1 MALVQ
6 TSDYMTC
13 HNDILRS
20 RRMRHR
26 VLLQSPAT
34 VSDGQGGVTTTWQ
47 NIATVWAEVKEKTA
61 SEYSQANKLTGSVVY
76 EITVRHRADILTA
89 TRIVYD
95 SRNLNVTGVT
105 DPTGVKRYLKLNCK
119 DGVAT

>member
-1 MALVQ
+1 
-6 TSDYMTC
+6 MTC
-13 HNDILRS
+13 HNDILLS

-105 DPTGVKRYLKLNCK
+105 DPTGVKRYLKINCK